1 MQVSV
6 ESPSPLKRQVTI
18 DVPAEKVDGEVDSRL
33 ADAAKRVRLDGFR
46 PGKVPMRIVRQRF
59 GAGVRAEVL
68 SEVMNQTLND
78 ALVKESL
85 TPAGR
90 PSVEPLATEQGSNL
104 KFVATFEVYPQIDL
118 CPLSEIEVI
127 RPAGE
132 VTDADIDQMIE
143 TIRSQQ
149 AKLEVVERPAQS
161 GDTVTV
167 DYSGSVDGEAFDGG
181 QAEGAKIELGAGRM
195 IPGFEDGILGMAA
208 GEEKVI
214 KVRFPD
220 DYGAEHLAGKEA
232 EFNIKVTE
240 VAEKQ
245 LPALDQTFFDAVEF
259 EGEGVDAFRAEVRA
273 NMERELGKA
282 LRNLTKTRALDAM
295 GAAHSFEIPEAL
307 VAEEI
312 NQLRR
317 QLTQQFGG
325 AELPAD
331 SFPDDLFRERA
342 EKRVTLG
349 LLMAELVKQ
358 RELQAEPERVRAF
371 IEDLAQGYQ
380 DAEAVVNWY
389 YQNPQMLSSVES
401 AVLEDQA
408 VETVLSEAQVS
419 EETLDYTQVMQLA
432 AGQNQ

>member
-127 RPAGE
+127 RPTGE

-214 KVRFPD
+214 EVR
-220 DYGAEHLAGKEA
+220 
-232 EFNIKVTE
+232 
-240 VAEKQ
+240 
-245 LPALDQTFFDAVEF
+245 FDAVEF